1 LTVNNEEDEE
11 PGSYNFTYVSVL
23 QATALQLLIAQFN
36 PYADI
41 VSAEEMTGG
50 ADSEE
55 YYRIAQFYMETSQ
68 NMAKYQGLT
77 LADKDVEM
85 DFFGVYVLIWQKTLR
100 LKMY

>member
-1 LTVNNEEDEE
+1 M
-11 PGSYNFTYVSVL
+11 FL
-23 QATALQLLIAQFN
+23 Q
-36 PYADI
+36 
-41 VSAEEMTGG
+41 EEMTGG

-77 LADKDVEM
+77 LADRDVEM
-85 DFFGVYVLIWQKTLR
+85 DFLGYMCWIWQKTLR